1 MFNLFKKKETKP
13 VPPSPEEAKNDLRK
27 TMFGFLGPMEWPKG
41 KIDGIPWSLFM
52 EARDQVTAKQNFQGA
67 IDIYKKI
74 LAMPDLE
81 SRHYLQAWFF
91 LHRLSVESSPEEAT
105 RVYGVLVDVCL
116 QNGTEYVV
124 AYADHHARYMNYT
137 GGGVIWEAPDRSLN
151 DKIDALLS
159 AGESVAAQVPPLESG
174 LPIPPK
180 EVDAVQICILTPGG
194 IRHGIGTFDGWAKS
208 PGGGPIVAAATDLMR
223 SLVDKSSKK

>member
-1 MFNLFKKKETKP
+1 
-13 VPPSPEEAKNDLRK
+13 
-27 TMFGFLGPMEWPKG
+27 
-41 KIDGIPWSLFM
+41 
-52 EARDQVTAKQNFQGA
+52 
-67 IDIYKKI
+67 
-74 LAMPDLE
+74 
-81 SRHYLQAWFF
+81 
-91 LHRLSVESSPEEAT
+91 
-105 RVYGVLVDVCL
+105 
-116 QNGTEYVV
+116 
-124 AYADHHARYMNYT
+124 
-137 GGGVIWEAPDRSLN
+137 VIWEAPDGSLN

-208 PGGGPIVAAATDLMR
+208 PSGGPIVAAATDLMR